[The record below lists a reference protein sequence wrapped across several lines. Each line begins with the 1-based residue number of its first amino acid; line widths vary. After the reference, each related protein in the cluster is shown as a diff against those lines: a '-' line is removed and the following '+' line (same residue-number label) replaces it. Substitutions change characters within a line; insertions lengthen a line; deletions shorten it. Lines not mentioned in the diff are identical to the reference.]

1 MQFFSLVCKS
11 PKNASQKSINTKHTL
26 FSRHGGTSL
35 KTLFKKHAYNE
46 PLNGNTTSYAISPKI
61 TRKVAVFLTLIMIL
75 LAFLSGFVVSIVI
88 SATQTSTTLSSVGTL
103 KAVGV
108 GVYWDSSFTNK
119 TTAINWGTLDPGT
132 QKSFTMYI
140 RNEGNS
146 AITLSQSTSNWNPS
160 GSSNYLTLTWNYNG
174 QTINAGANIQV
185 TLTLTVSASITGV
198 NNFNFDIIIVG
209 SG

>member
-1 MQFFSLVCKS
+1 M
-11 PKNASQKSINTKHTL
+11 A
-26 FSRHGGTSL
+26 L
-35 KTLFKKHAYNE
+35 KTLFKKQVYSK
-46 PLNGNTTSYAISPKI
+46 PLNENTTSYAILPKR
-61 TRKVAVFLTLIMIL
+61 TRRIAVFLTMIM

-108 GVYWDSSFTNK
+108 GVYWDSSFTNR

-146 AITLSQSTSNWNPS
+146 AITLSQSTGNWNPS
-160 GSSNYLTLTWNYNG
+160 AASNYLTLAWNYNG

-185 TLTLTVSASITGV
+185 TLTLTASASITGV